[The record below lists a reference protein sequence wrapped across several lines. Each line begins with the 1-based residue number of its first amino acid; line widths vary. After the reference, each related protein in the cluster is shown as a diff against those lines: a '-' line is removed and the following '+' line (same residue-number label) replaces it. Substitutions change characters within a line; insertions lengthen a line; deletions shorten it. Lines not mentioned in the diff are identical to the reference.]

1 VADRDASLT
10 NQELMHVALHAE
22 REGRTQ
28 EMMEALKQI
37 LSRDA
42 DDAKALYMLG
52 AVHAQ
57 IGMTEEAVSEMTR
70 AVELEPELITA
81 HFQLGLLH
89 FMAERYEEAAQAW
102 QPLDASPEDDPLYLF
117 KTGLLSLAGG
127 EYEASIKTI
136 ETGIANNRFNEALND
151 DMRGF
156 VDRIHKQML
165 DLGIPDAKD
174 ERDAALTLARR
185 AARMSGLS
193 VYQRDD
199 SYSDD

>member
-1 VADRDASLT
+1 MADRDTSLT
-10 NQELMHVALHAE
+10 NQELMHVAMHAD

-28 EMMEALKQI
+28 ETMEALKQI

-57 IGMTEEAVSEMTR
+57 IGMPEEAVSEMTR

-102 QPLDASPEDDPLYLF
+102 QPLDALPEDNPLYLF
-117 KTGLLSLAGG
+117 KTGLLSLVGG
-127 EYEASIKTI
+127 EFEASIKAI
-136 ETGIANNRFNEALND
+136 ETGIANNRVSAALND
-151 DMRGF
+151 DMRGII
-156 VDRIHKQML
+156 DGIHKQML
-165 DLGIPDAKD
+165 DLGVPDTKD
-174 ERDAALTLARR
+174 ERDAEQPLARR

-193 VYQRDD
+193 AYQRDD